1 LQILLIVIPV
11 YGFRQ
16 GGDRQTASSEIIT
29 MTGMIMPLKIP
40 VTPTDACPVH
50 DVKDNC
56 IFIDDL
62 CKLSASMPDIYR
74 VLPPE
79 S

>member
-1 LQILLIVIPV
+1 LLIVIPV

-40 VTPTDACPVH
+40 VTPTDACPEH
-50 DVKDNC
+50 DVSGKC
-56 IFIDDL
+56 IFIDAL
-62 CKLSASMPDIYR
+62 CKLPAGMSDIYR